1 MIVNRKNVK
10 YNLDNES
17 KKDKEKVEKYSSME
31 SIGKKEGWG
40 TRFPGGGGGKR
51 HARYVLI

>member
-17 KKDKEKVEKYSSME
+17 KKDKEKV
-31 SIGKKEGWG
+31 KKIFERGID
-40 TRFPGGGGGKR
+40 R
-51 HARYVLI
+51 